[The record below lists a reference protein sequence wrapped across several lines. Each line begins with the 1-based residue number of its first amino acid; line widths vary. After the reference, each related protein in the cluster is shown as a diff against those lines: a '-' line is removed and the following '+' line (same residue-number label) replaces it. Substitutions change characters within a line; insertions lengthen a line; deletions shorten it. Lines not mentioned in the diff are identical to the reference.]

1 MCFFYYSLLNNKNIT
16 DKKIGRFR
24 QLLTYL
30 PGQFNSFC
38 MILPSYFL
46 LLGLFRHVERVFI
59 ADVVANL
66 YRRSRMKKSEVVTSE
81 ASKETSGFGRRNRE
95 NDEDDQDIDAKV
107 GS

>member
-16 DKKIGRFR
+16 EKKIGRFR
-24 QLLTYL
+24 QLFTYL
-30 PGQFNSFC
+30 PGKFDSFC
-38 MILPSYFL
+38 MISPSYFL
-46 LLGLFRHVERVFI
+46 LLVLFRHVERVFI

-81 ASKETSGFGRRNRE
+81 ASKETSGFGRRNRD